1 MMPLYPLQKDMLLRV
16 RKDAARE
23 DFENR
28 NCGHFTRIFPP
39 EDKYRREKYT
49 FLLSEAF
56 GIFMS
61 GRASGL
67 QAEMQKIYN
76 NDLRVFRLTHPLYCN
91 H

>member
-1 MMPLYPLQKDMLLRV
+1 MQKDLLVRL

-28 NCGHFTRIFPP
+28 NCGHFKRIFPP

-49 FLLSEAF
+49 NLLSEAYATF
-56 GIFMS
+56 LS
-61 GRASGL
+61 GRATGL

-76 NDLRVFRLTHPLYCN
+76 SNLRVSAYTACKLCKV
-91 H
+91 